1 MARQSPNF
9 QRRTKMAT
17 IMNNATA
24 SYTLVS
30 DTTERTIS
38 SNDLEITYNTSNG
51 ISLVKTASPTSF
63 SAGSIITF
71 RIRITNTSS
80 TYFTGVRII
89 DNLGGGNLAYVLS
102 SATITT
108 STQTYTVT
116 PIATSPLTFT
126 LQQLGVGASMTLEYK
141 AQVIFNLPSSVTEI
155 TNSVEGIG
163 YTSSGTVSGFS
174 NTTITRNSTS
184 SVEMTKSATATNVVP
199 NQTFTYNLTITN
211 GENETATLTNITDKL
226 PTSFTLTQVQVNI
239 GTGSTRTLSSSDYS
253 LSGTNELVVSSI
265 DGERITVPANGSTI
279 LSITGY
285 LS

>member
-1 MARQSPNF
+1 
-9 QRRTKMAT
+9 MAT
-17 IMNNATA
+17 IMNTATA
-24 SYTLVS
+24 SYILVS

-141 AQVIFNLPSSVTEI
+141 AQVIFNLPSSITEI
-155 TNSVEGIG
+155 TNNVEGIG

-184 SVEMTKSATATNVVP
+184 SVEMTKGATATNVVP

-239 GTGSTRTLSSSDYS
+239 GTGSTRTLSSSDYT
-253 LSGTNELVVSSI
+253 LSGSNELVVSSI